1 MVDVHIC
8 WRVSKNDE
16 NGHVHRPKKFFCQKM
31 KHLFLLVDI
40 FWHLVFFFF
49 HVKLVFPLFV
59 VQMSNDEDIDGEYE
73 EVPRRDDLS
82 GSKISIYGEDE
93 PFVTGAGEAVPHL
106 LIAHQIKWQGWARTV
121 CAGERLMYEEPK
133 VNSEVVTFH
142 GILVMLFL
150 LMMNI

>member
-1 MVDVHIC
+1 
-8 WRVSKNDE
+8 
-16 NGHVHRPKKFFCQKM
+16 
-31 KHLFLLVDI
+31 
-40 FWHLVFFFF
+40 
-49 HVKLVFPLFV
+49 
-59 VQMSNDEDIDGEYE
+59 MSNDEDIDGEYE

-93 PFVTGAGEAVPHL
+93 PFVTGSGEAVPHL